1 MSLNQTGEFIFG
13 WVINVIKD
21 LCCYYEQQA
30 AISETVA
37 DVVFMNPQ
45 FMPDKPS
52 QSHSWERKVIL
63 LIIYHQTYRAV
74 NLELAFYCLFKYV

>member
-37 DVVFMNPQ
+37 DVVFMSPQ
-45 FMPDKPS
+45 FMPDKPL
-52 QSHSWERKVIL
+52 QSHS
-63 LIIYHQTYRAV
+63 
-74 NLELAFYCLFKYV
+74 